1 MGANAREVSQVDDI
15 VLATSRTHNMSGRR
29 SIASLPDII
38 VNVLPVLPPLLSVL
52 QRFRVRYTGEFHKT
66 HVRPTVVS

>member
-1 MGANAREVSQVDDI
+1 
-15 VLATSRTHNMSGRR
+15 MSGRR